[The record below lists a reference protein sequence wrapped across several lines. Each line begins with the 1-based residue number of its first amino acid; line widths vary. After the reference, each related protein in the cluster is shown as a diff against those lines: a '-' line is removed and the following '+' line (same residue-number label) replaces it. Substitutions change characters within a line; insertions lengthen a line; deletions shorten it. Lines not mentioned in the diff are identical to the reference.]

1 MLRCFRL
8 RLYLRLQQQLN
19 KSCICVGDDEQIR
32 FAGTDAFFIITMKQD
47 SLNTNNIYAI
57 PVGRYFEVE
66 DSKCLLVYAP
76 LANQFFLSTPDEV
89 ERLEALI
96 DKGGQDDAVLQK
108 LMNQSAL
115 PDGTPEVSEDTFCTL
130 HLLLNERCNF
140 KCKYCYSAS
149 GRSTAELDM
158 AHIGPM
164 LDYFLSDKRSAAKDR
179 TIMFMG
185 GGEPALSW
193 EILKEATLYAE
204 KAAADGITPHFAI
217 TTNGSILNDEMIT
230 FFKEHK
236 FTVQLSFEVLPDV
249 QNEQR
254 GFYDTVAANVV
265 RLTEAGVGNYV
276 RSTIT
281 EKNVDRIP
289 EMVRYCHEHFPLVKK
304 LSCQQVVDPAYF
316 TSTSIVRDFFDR
328 YYKSF
333 KEGESLAQELG
344 MTLRSSSSHLINYSK
359 RERFCYN
366 LVCLTPYGTLTVCPD
381 VSSPVE
387 ADYEDAVF
395 GAITD
400 SSKVEINTEKLRRIT
415 SGSIHT
421 IEKCRD
427 CYARWNCGSGCPSS
441 RRVYSPEIFDAI
453 CDHYRRMLV
462 DSLVHVLASRHTE
475 ATGRDLFS
483 DISIKLR
490 ES

>member
-1 MLRCFRL
+1 
-8 RLYLRLQQQLN
+8 
-19 KSCICVGDDEQIR
+19 
-32 FAGTDAFFIITMKQD
+32 MKQNA
-47 SLNTNNIYAI
+47 LNTNNIYVI
-57 PVGRYFEVE
+57 PVGRYFDAD

-76 LANQFFLSTPDEV
+76 LANLFFLSTPDEV
-89 ERLEALI
+89 ERLEALA
-96 DKGGQDDAVLQK
+96 KESKHDDATLQR
-108 LMNQSAL
+108 LMSQSVSSGL
-115 PDGTPEVSEDTFCTL
+115 NPEVSEDTFCTL
-130 HLLLNERCNF
+130 HLLLNEKCNF

-158 AHIGPM
+158 KQITPM
-164 LDYFLSDKRSAAKDR
+164 LDFFLSEKRKAVKNR

-193 EILKEATLYAE
+193 KILKEATLYAE
-204 KAAADGITPHFAI
+204 KVADKNNTMPHFAI
-217 TTNGSILNDEMIT
+217 TTNGSILHDEMIA
-230 FFKEHK
+230 FFKEHN

-265 RLTEAGVGNYV
+265 KLTEAGVGNYV

-289 EMVRYCHEHFPLVKK
+289 EMVRYCHKHFPLVKK
-304 LSCQQVVDPAYF
+304 LSCQQVVDPTYF
-316 TSTSIVRDFFDR
+316 TSTDIVKDFFGR

-333 KEGESLAQELG
+333 KEGDMLARQLG
-344 MTLRSSSSHLINYSK
+344 ITLRSSSSHLINYSK

-381 VSSPVE
+381 VSSPNE
-387 ADYEDAVF
+387 MDYEDAVF
-395 GAITD
+395 GAVSGPD
-400 SSKVEINTEKLRRIT
+400 VEINTEKLRSIT

-421 IEKCRD
+421 IDKCRG

-441 RRVYSPEIFDAI
+441 RRVYTPEIFDAI
-453 CDHYRRMLV
+453 CDHYRHMLT
-462 DSLVHVLASRHTE
+462 DNLVNALASQHMQ
-475 ATGRDLFS
+475 ATGKNLFTE
-483 DISIKLR
+483 ISAKLK
-490 ES
+490 

>member
-1 MLRCFRL
+1 M
-8 RLYLRLQQQLN
+8 
-19 KSCICVGDDEQIR
+19 
-32 FAGTDAFFIITMKQD
+32 MKQD

-57 PVGRYFEVE
+57 PVGRYFDVE

-76 LANQFFLSTPDEV
+76 LANQFFLSTPNEV
-89 ERLEALI
+89 ERLEALTNKG
-96 DKGGQDDAVLQK
+96 DKNDALLQK
-108 LMNQSAL
+108 LMNQSAMS
-115 PDGTPEVSEDTFCTL
+115 GITSNVTEDTFCTL

-149 GRSTAELDM
+149 GRSNAELDM
-158 AHIGPM
+158 GHIEPM
-164 LDYFLSDKRSAAKDR
+164 LDYFLSSKRKAVKDR

-193 EILKEATLYAE
+193 SILKEATLYAE
-204 KAAADGITPHFAI
+204 KTAKENGITPHFAI
-217 TTNGSILNDEMIT
+217 TTNGSILNDEMIA
-230 FFKEHK
+230 FFKEHN

-254 GFYDTVAANVV
+254 GSYDIVSANVV
-265 RLTEAGVGNYV
+265 KLTESEVSNYV

-304 LSCQQVVDPAYF
+304 LSCQQVVDPTYF
-316 TSTSIVRDFFDR
+316 TSTDIVKNFFDR

-333 KEGESLAQELG
+333 KEGEKLAKELG
-344 MTLRSSSSHLINYSK
+344 ITLRSSSSHLINYSK

-395 GAITD
+395 GNITN
-400 SSKVEINTEKLRRIT
+400 SNKLEINTEKFLRIT

-421 IEKCRD
+421 IEKCRN

-441 RRVYSPEIFDAI
+441 RRVYTPEIFDTI

-462 DSLVHVLASRHTE
+462 DSLISVLSSRHAE

-483 DISIKLR
+483 DISIKLK

>member
-1 MLRCFRL
+1 MP
-8 RLYLRLQQQLN
+8 
-19 KSCICVGDDEQIR
+19 
-32 FAGTDAFFIITMKQD
+32 FFIIMMEQN
-47 SLNTNNIYAI
+47 SFNTNNIYAI
-57 PVGRYFEVE
+57 SVGRYFDVE

-76 LANQFFLSTPDEV
+76 LANLFFLSTPNEV

-96 DKGGQDDAVLQK
+96 NKGDKNDAILHK
-108 LMNQSAL
+108 LMNRSVL
-115 PDGTPEVSEDTFCTL
+115 SDFMLKVSEDTFCTL

-158 AHIGPM
+158 AHIRPM
-164 LDYFLSDKRSAAKDR
+164 LDYFLSNKRKAVKDR

-193 EILKEATLYAE
+193 TILKEATLYAE
-204 KAAADGITPHFAI
+204 ETAIGNGITPHFAI
-217 TTNGSILNDEMIT
+217 TTNGSILNDEMIA
-230 FFKEHK
+230 FFKEHN
-236 FTVQLSFEVLPDV
+236 FTVQLSFEILPDV

-265 RLTEAGVGNYV
+265 KLTEAGVGNYV

-289 EMVRYCHEHFPLVKK
+289 EMVRYCHEHFSLVKK

-316 TSTSIVRDFFDR
+316 TSTSIVRNFFDR

-395 GAITD
+395 GVVTD
-400 SSKVEINTEKLRRIT
+400 SGKVEINTEKFRRIT

-462 DSLVHVLASRHTE
+462 DSLINVLASRHAE

>member
-1 MLRCFRL
+1 MLIL
-8 RLYLRLQQQLN
+8 
-19 KSCICVGDDEQIR
+19 
-32 FAGTDAFFIITMKQD
+32 IIMMKQD
-47 SLNTNNIYAI
+47 TLNSNNIYAI
-57 PVGRYFEVE
+57 PVGKFFDVD
-66 DSKCLLVYAP
+66 DSKCQLVYAP
-76 LANQFFLSTPDEV
+76 LANLFFLSTPQEV

-96 DKGGQDDAVLQK
+96 NRGDKEDATLQK

-115 PDGTPEVSEDTFCTL
+115 SGTTPEVSEETFCTL

-149 GRSTAELDM
+149 GRSKAELDM
-158 AHIGPM
+158 AHIVPM
-164 LDYFLSDKRSAAKDR
+164 LNYFLSNQRRAVKDR

-193 EILKEATLYAE
+193 NMLRDATLFAEEVAE
-204 KAAADGITPHFAI
+204 KNGIRLHLAI
-217 TTNGSILNDEMIT
+217 TTNGSILNDEMIA
-230 FFKEHK
+230 FFKEHN
-236 FTVQLSFEVLPDV
+236 FTVQLSFEILPDV
-249 QNEQR
+249 QNAQR
-254 GFYDTVAANVV
+254 GSYDIVAANVV
-265 RLTEAGVGNYV
+265 KLTEAGVGNYV

-281 EKNVDRIP
+281 ENNVDRIP
-289 EMVRYCHEHFPLVKK
+289 EMVRYCHEYFPLVKK
-304 LSCQQVVDPAYF
+304 LSCQQVVDPSYF
-316 TSTSIVRDFFDR
+316 TSTDVVRDFFDR

-333 KEGESLAQELG
+333 KEGESLAQSLG
-344 MTLRSSSSHLINYSK
+344 ITLRSSSSHLVNYSK

-387 ADYEDAVF
+387 ADYDKAVF
-395 GAITD
+395 GTVTQSD
-400 SSKVEINTEKLRRIT
+400 KVEIDTDKLRKIT

-453 CDHYRRMLV
+453 CEHYRRMLV
-462 DSLVHVLASRHTE
+462 DSLVKVLASRYTE
-475 ATGRDLFS
+475 TTGKNLFS
-483 DISIKLR
+483 DISKKFK
-490 ES
+490 EA

>member
-1 MLRCFRL
+1 
-8 RLYLRLQQQLN
+8 
-19 KSCICVGDDEQIR
+19 
-32 FAGTDAFFIITMKQD
+32 MKQNA
-47 SLNTNNIYAI
+47 LNTNNIYVI
-57 PVGRYFEVE
+57 PVGRYFDAD

-76 LANQFFLSTPDEV
+76 LANLFFLSTPDEV
-89 ERLEALI
+89 ERLEALA
-96 DKGGQDDAVLQK
+96 KESKHDDATLHR
-108 LMNQSAL
+108 LMSQSVSSGL
-115 PDGTPEVSEDTFCTL
+115 NPEVSEDTFCTL
-130 HLLLNERCNF
+130 HLLLNEKCNF

-158 AHIGPM
+158 KQITPM
-164 LDYFLSDKRSAAKDR
+164 LDFFLSEKRKAVKNR

-193 EILKEATLYAE
+193 KILKEATLYAE
-204 KAAADGITPHFAI
+204 KVADKNNTMPHFAI
-217 TTNGSILNDEMIT
+217 TTNGSILHDEMIA
-230 FFKEHK
+230 FFKEHN

-265 RLTEAGVGNYV
+265 KLTEAGVGNYV

-289 EMVRYCHEHFPLVKK
+289 EMVRYCHKHFPLVKK
-304 LSCQQVVDPAYF
+304 LSCQQVVDPTYF
-316 TSTSIVRDFFDR
+316 TSTDIVKDFFGR

-333 KEGESLAQELG
+333 KEGDMLARQLG
-344 MTLRSSSSHLINYSK
+344 ITLRSSSSHLINYSK

-381 VSSPVE
+381 VSSPNE
-387 ADYEDAVF
+387 KDYEDAVF
-395 GAITD
+395 GAVSGPD
-400 SSKVEINTEKLRRIT
+400 VEINTEKLRSIT

-421 IEKCRD
+421 IDKCRG

-441 RRVYSPEIFDAI
+441 RRVYTPEIFDAI
-453 CDHYRRMLV
+453 CDHYRHMLT
-462 DSLVHVLASRHTE
+462 DNLVNALASQHMQ
-475 ATGRDLFS
+475 ATGKNLFTE
-483 DISIKLR
+483 ISAKLK
-490 ES
+490 

>member
-1 MLRCFRL
+1 
-8 RLYLRLQQQLN
+8 
-19 KSCICVGDDEQIR
+19 
-32 FAGTDAFFIITMKQD
+32 MKQNA
-47 SLNTNNIYAI
+47 LNTNNIYVI
-57 PVGRYFEVE
+57 PVGRYFDAD

-76 LANQFFLSTPDEV
+76 LANLFFLSTPDEV
-89 ERLEALI
+89 ERLEALA
-96 DKGGQDDAVLQK
+96 KEGKHDDATLQR
-108 LMNQSAL
+108 LMSQSVSSGL
-115 PDGTPEVSEDTFCTL
+115 NPEVSEDTFCTL
-130 HLLLNERCNF
+130 HLLLNEKCNF

-158 AHIGPM
+158 KQIAPM
-164 LDYFLSDKRSAAKDR
+164 LDFFLSEKRKAVKDR

-193 EILKEATLYAE
+193 KILKEATLYAE
-204 KAAADGITPHFAI
+204 KVADKNNTMPHFAI
-217 TTNGSILNDEMIT
+217 TTNGSILHDEMIA
-230 FFKEHK
+230 FFKEHN

-265 RLTEAGVGNYV
+265 KLTEAGVGNYV

-289 EMVRYCHEHFPLVKK
+289 EMVRYCHKHFPLVKK
-304 LSCQQVVDPAYF
+304 LSCQQVVDPTYF
-316 TSTSIVRDFFDR
+316 TSTDIVKNFFGR

-333 KEGESLAQELG
+333 KEGDMLARQLG
-344 MTLRSSSSHLINYSK
+344 ITLRSSSSHLINYSK

-381 VSSPVE
+381 VSSPNE
-387 ADYEDAVF
+387 MDYEDAVF
-395 GAITD
+395 GAVSGPD
-400 SSKVEINTEKLRRIT
+400 VEINTEKLRSIT

-421 IEKCRD
+421 IDKCRG

-441 RRVYSPEIFDAI
+441 RRVYTPEIFDAI
-453 CDHYRRMLV
+453 CDHYRHMLT
-462 DSLVHVLASRHTE
+462 DNLVNALASQHMQ
-475 ATGRDLFS
+475 ATGKNLFTE
-483 DISIKLR
+483 ISAKLK
-490 ES
+490 

>member
-1 MLRCFRL
+1 
-8 RLYLRLQQQLN
+8 
-19 KSCICVGDDEQIR
+19 
-32 FAGTDAFFIITMKQD
+32 MKQD
-47 SLNTNNIYAI
+47 SLNSKNIYAI
-57 PVGRYFEVE
+57 PIGRYFDVN

-76 LANQFFLSTPDEV
+76 LANMFFLSTPNEV
-89 ERLEALI
+89 ERLEALSSVE
-96 DKGGQDDAVLQK
+96 DNEDVTLQK
-108 LMNQSAL
+108 LLNKSESSGADQ
-115 PDGTPEVSEDTFCTL
+115 EVSEDTFCTL
-130 HLLLNERCNF
+130 HLLLNEKCNF

-158 AHIGPM
+158 KQIAPM
-164 LDYFLSDKRSAAKDR
+164 LDFFLSEKRKAVKDR

-193 EILKEATLYAE
+193 EILKNATIYAE
-204 KAAADGITPHFAI
+204 KISTENGVTPHFAI
-217 TTNGSILNDEMIT
+217 TTNGSILNDEMIA
-230 FFKEHK
+230 FLKDHR
-236 FTVQLSFEVLPDV
+236 FTVQLSFEILPDV

-265 RLTEAGVGNYV
+265 TLTEAGVDNYV

-289 EMVRYCHEHFPLVKK
+289 EMVRYCHEHFPRVTK
-304 LSCQQVVDPAYF
+304 LSCQQVVDPTYF
-316 TSTSIVRDFFDR
+316 TSVEIVKDFFGR
-328 YYKSF
+328 YFRSF
-333 KEGESLAQELG
+333 KEGEQLAEKLG
-344 MTLRSSSSHLINYSK
+344 ITLRSSSSHLLNYSK

-381 VSSPVE
+381 VSSPNE

-395 GAITD
+395 GIVNSTE
-400 SSKVEINTEKLRRIT
+400 KVEINTEKFSRLT
-415 SGSIHT
+415 NGSIHT

-441 RRVYSPEIFDAI
+441 RRVYTPEIFDAI
-453 CDHYRRMLV
+453 CDHYRLMLT
-462 DSLVHVLASRHTE
+462 DSLMNALATRHAE
-475 ATGRDLFS
+475 ATGRNLFA
-483 DISIKLR
+483 DISAKLK